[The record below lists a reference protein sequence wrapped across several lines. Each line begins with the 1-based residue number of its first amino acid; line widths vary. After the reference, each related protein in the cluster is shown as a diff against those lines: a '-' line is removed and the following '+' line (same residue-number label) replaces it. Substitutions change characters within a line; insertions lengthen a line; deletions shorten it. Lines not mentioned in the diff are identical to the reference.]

1 MPSAKQN
8 PRRRA
13 GASRPLAPPPTASA
27 RRAGLRYVTDES
39 AGIRRVKAGNGFRYV
54 RGRGAS
60 VRDKSTLGRIRSLV
74 IPPAWTDVWICPN
87 PHGHVQATGRDA
99 RGRKQYRYHP
109 RWREVRDESK
119 YDRLLAFA
127 RALPKIRRSV
137 SRDLRRK
144 KLERERVLATV
155 IRLMDVAFIRVGN
168 EEYARDNHSYGLTT
182 MKDQHAEVSAGT
194 IRLHFRGKSGKAHD
208 IAISDP
214 RLARTVR
221 RCRDI
226 PGQDLFQY
234 YDDDGVR
241 HPITSGDVNDYLREI
256 AGDEFSS
263 RDFRTWAGTVMAFEL
278 LRQCRA
284 ARSERE
290 GRSIV
295 AGVIEQVASKLGNTV
310 AVCRKCYVHPAVF
323 DSYREGALSGGN
335 RKESPVVREVKRPR
349 TGLAPIERE
358 TVRFLRKHR

>member
-1 MPSAKQN
+1 
-8 PRRRA
+8 
-13 GASRPLAPPPTASA
+13 
-27 RRAGLRYVTDES
+27 
-39 AGIRRVKAGNGFRYV
+39 VKAGNGFRYV

-87 PHGHVQATGRDA
+87 PQGHVQATGRDA

-119 YDRLLAFA
+119 YDRLLAFSKC
-127 RALPKIRRSV
+127 LPAIRRRV

-144 KLERERVLATV
+144 RLERERVLATV
-155 IRLMDVAFIRVGN
+155 IRLMDVAFIRIGN

-182 MKDQHAEVSAGT
+182 MKDQHAKVNGGT
-194 IRLHFRGKSGKAHD
+194 IRLQFRGKSGKAHD

-256 AGDEFSS
+256 AGEEFSS
-263 RDFRTWAGTVMAFEL
+263 RDFRTWAGTVMAYEL
-278 LRQCRA
+278 LKQCRIGKT
-284 ARSERE
+284 ERAS
-290 GRSIV
+290 RAVV

-310 AVCRKCYVHPAVF
+310 AVCRKSYIHPAVIE
-323 DSYREGALSGGN
+323 SYAEGALSGGT
-335 RKESPVVREVKRPR
+335 RKESPAIRDVKRPR

-358 TVRFLRKHR
+358 TARFLRKHR

>member
-1 MPSAKQN
+1 MSGTK
-8 PRRRA
+8 RSTTRRA
-13 GASRPLAPPPTASA
+13 GASKLAPAPTASA
-27 RRAGLRYVTDES
+27 RRAGLRYVADATT
-39 AGIRRVKAGNGFRYV
+39 GIRRVKAGNGFRYV
-54 RGRGAS
+54 RGRGDR

-87 PHGHVQATGRDA
+87 PQGHVQATGRDA

-119 YDRLLAFA
+119 YERLLAFSKC
-127 RALPKIRRSV
+127 LPAIRRRV

-144 KLERERVLATV
+144 SLERERVLATV

-168 EEYARDNHSYGLTT
+168 PEYARDNHSYGLTT
-182 MKDQHAEVSAGT
+182 MKDQHATVNGGT

-226 PGQDLFQY
+226 PGQELFQY
-234 YDDDGVR
+234 YDDEGAR

-256 AGDEFSS
+256 AGEEFSS

-278 LRQCRA
+278 LSQCRA
-284 ARSERE
+284 RKTERDCR
-290 GRSIV
+290 GVV

-310 AVCRKCYVHPAVF
+310 AVCRKSYVHPAVIE
-323 DSYREGALSGGN
+323 SYVDGSLSGGN
-335 RKESPVVREVKRPR
+335 RKEAPAIREVKRPR
-349 TGLAPIERE
+349 AGLAAIERE
-358 TVRFLRKHR
+358 TARFLRKHR